1 MVIIGLSLS
10 NLSQKIRK
18 ENNMQININLLEEQ
32 IKALLTEYR
41 TIEEYCQRVVKNR
54 ANRIMMDIVKK
65 HADNLEGVTAE
76 EQAIINDK
84 LTGKIVINAE
94 KLPEEVKQI
103 IVRRA
108 KTKTIVQKIKEQKE
122 AMK

>member
-1 MVIIGLSLS
+1 
-10 NLSQKIRK
+10 
-18 ENNMQININLLEEQ
+18 MQININLTEEQ
-32 IKALLTEYR
+32 IKALLTEY
-41 TIEEYCQRVVKNR
+41 TSIEEYCQRVVENR
-54 ANRIMMDIVKK
+54 ANRIMMDIVKDY
-65 HADNLEGVTAE
+65 ADNLEGVTAE

-84 LTGKIVINAE
+84 LAGKIVVRPD

-108 KTKTIVQKIKEQKE
+108 KTKAMVEKIKEQKE

>member
-1 MVIIGLSLS
+1 
-10 NLSQKIRK
+10 
-18 ENNMQININLLEEQ
+18 MQVNINLTDEQ
-32 IKALLTEYR
+32 IKALLTEY
-41 TIEEYCQRVVKNR
+41 TSIEKYCQRVVENR

-65 HADNLEGVTAE
+65 HADNLEGVTAK

-84 LTGKIVINAE
+84 LAGKIVVRPD

-108 KTKTIVQKIKEQKE
+108 KVKSAIEKIKEQKE

>member
-1 MVIIGLSLS
+1 
-10 NLSQKIRK
+10 
-18 ENNMQININLLEEQ
+18 MQININLTDEQ
-32 IKALLTEYR
+32 IKALLTEY
-41 TIEEYCQRVVKNR
+41 TSIEEYCQRIVENR

-84 LTGKIVINAE
+84 LVGKIVVRPD
-94 KLPEEVKQI
+94 KLPDEIKRI

-108 KTKTIVQKIKEQKE
+108 KTKTMVQKIKEQKE
-122 AMK
+122 AMKQ